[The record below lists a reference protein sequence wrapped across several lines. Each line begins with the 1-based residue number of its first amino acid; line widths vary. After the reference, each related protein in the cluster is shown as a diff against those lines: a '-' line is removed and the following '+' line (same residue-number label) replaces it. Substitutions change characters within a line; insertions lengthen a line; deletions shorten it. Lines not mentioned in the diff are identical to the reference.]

1 MKTHLPRS
9 SHTSQLWRSRWR
21 VRIAFVVIVAFLV
34 IQLGWWLVFQK
45 NYIETA
51 MMQTTVTWARE
62 AQAVQALLEATPPEQ
77 RPTLRQ
83 NLQLEYP
90 HLDLNASLV
99 QVNLENAEAYRQK
112 QMGYLRMFA
121 FEGPFFVLVILGGLW
136 VIVISLRSEREL
148 KRRQENFLMAAT
160 HEFRT
165 PITTLR
171 LLIETSI
178 YRDFHREKQLEYLSR
193 MELELQRLQ
202 DSSERVLATARLE
215 QGIAPKDV
223 GVEDL
228 NVVVSTQLQTL
239 RPALEARGARI
250 TFEPVTSSLPV
261 SIDASAFGIVLSNLL
276 DNAVKYSPNDLK
288 PIKVK
293 LGVHQNLAFVS
304 IEDQG
309 VGIDPSEVPHVFD
322 QFYRVGSELTRVAQG
337 LGLGLYLVKA
347 ITELMGGRVN
357 VEALEPG
364 TRFTVSFP
372 IQAQKAPV
380 KILRRSV

>member
-1 MKTHLPRS
+1 MKSRLPRS

-45 NYIETA
+45 NYIEQA
-51 MMQTTVTWARE
+51 MLQTTVTWARE
-62 AQAVQALLEATPPEQ
+62 ARAIQALLEQTPSAQ
-77 RPTLRQ
+77 RAGLRQ
-83 NLQLEYP
+83 SLQLEYP
-90 HLDLNASLV
+90 HLDISANPV
-99 QVNLENAEAYRQK
+99 RVNLENAVVYSHT

-121 FEGPFFVLVILGGLW
+121 FEGLFFVLVILGGLW
-136 VIVISLRSEREL
+136 VIVISLHSEREL
-148 KRRQENFLMAAT
+148 KLRQENFLMAAT

-178 YRDFHREKQLEYLSR
+178 YRELSREKQLEYLAR

-215 QGIAPKDV
+215 QGIHPNEV
-223 GVEDL
+223 GLEDL
-228 NVVVSTQLQTL
+228 NTIVSAQLQTL
-239 RPALEARGARI
+239 QPALELRGASI
-250 TFEPVTSSLPV
+250 KLEPSSMVLPV
-261 SIDASAFGIVLSNLL
+261 SIDPSAFGIVLSNLL

-288 PIKVK
+288 PIRVK
-293 LGVHQNLAFVS
+293 LGANKNLAFVCV
-304 IEDQG
+304 EDQG
-309 VGIDPSEVPHVFD
+309 MGIDPKEVPHVFD

-347 ITELMGGRVN
+347 ISELMGGGVLC
-357 VEALEPG
+357 EPLEQG

-380 KILRRSV
+380 KILRRSL

>member
-77 RPTLRQ
+77 RPALRQ
-83 NLQLEYP
+83 SLQLEYP

-228 NVVVSTQLQTL
+228 NVVVSMQLQTL